1 MKKWLSGGL
10 AMVLAIVLTGTYAA
24 DSRTPSYAQWMQAV
38 GFLNG
43 DETGNLRLEA
53 QVSRAEAVA
62 LVMRALGKG
71 EAEEPAAYTDVPAEH
86 WASGNIAAA
95 VADGIV
101 SGFPD
106 GTFRPEQPV
115 QLDELL
121 KFLVTALGYAAEDE
135 LLAYPEDYI
144 QIAEQLGLTENVDA
158 APGQM
163 LTRLQTIQI
172 FHNAFAMEI
181 LGTARTM
188 RETYLA
194 SARERESEN
203 RVALDGYAPGA
214 AGSSSMTLGF
224 GMEATFADLAPE
236 SPAVGSG
243 GGGGGVS
250 ADEPVM
256 PMPAPLSDEQQIAP
270 EPGQL
275 TAGRWNDH
283 ENWVDWMLLMS
294 DRTNH
299 QLQSQW
305 EIPTDRYAIRVLTE
319 DGQPAWDAMVTLLDE
334 AGQELWHSRT
344 DRTGIAYLFAANFAA
359 GQQGNQFSIAVETAD
374 GQRMEQPVQLSG
386 DNTLELQIPTANVPD
401 GLDLMFVVD
410 TTGSMGDEL
419 QYIKEELKDVV
430 QTIDTPV
437 RLSCNFYRDT
447 TDVYTIRPFPFETDL
462 DTVLEQIS
470 QQRAEGGGD
479 YEEAVDMA
487 LIDAID
493 EHEWS
498 DTAKARLLFLVLDAP
513 PHHTPEVVAN
523 LQAVTAAASQKGVRI
538 IPVASSGVDKNTEFL
553 MRSLA
558 IATNGTYLFLT
569 DDSGIGNS
577 HIQPTIGEYQVEYL
591 NDLIRSV
598 IWEYIG
604 QQQID

>member
-10 AMVLAIVLTGTYAA
+10 ALLLAMGLTGTYAA
-24 DSRTPSYAQWMQAV
+24 DSQTPSYAQWMQAV

-43 DETGNLRLEA
+43 DETGDLRLNER
-53 QVSRAEAVA
+53 VSRAEAVS
-62 LVMRALGKG
+62 LIMRALGKG
-71 EAEEPAAYTDVPAEH
+71 EAAADAAYADLSAEH
-86 WASGNIAAA
+86 WAYGNIAAA
-95 VADGIV
+95 VAEDIV
-101 SGFPD
+101 SGYPD

-115 QLDELL
+115 QLEELL
-121 KFLVTALGYAAEDE
+121 KLLVTALGYTPEGKPPV
-135 LLAYPEDYI
+135 YPDDYI
-144 QIAEQLGLTENVDA
+144 QIAGQLGLTENVDA
-158 APGQM
+158 AAGQA

-172 FHNAFAMEI
+172 FNNAFAVEI
-181 LGTARTM
+181 AATNATM

-194 SARERESEN
+194 SAREREAKKPA
-203 RVALDGYAPGA
+203 VWADAVPGA
-214 AGSSSMTLGF
+214 SGSSAMMYTATSMDAPFADFAMESAGGSGGSGSSS
-224 GMEATFADLAPE
+224 
-236 SPAVGSG
+236 SSS
-243 GGGGGVS
+243 S
-250 ADEPVM
+250 AVM
-256 PMPAPLSDEQQIAP
+256 PSPMPIPDEQQFVP

-283 ENWVDWMLLMS
+283 ENWADWMLLMS
-294 DRTNH
+294 DRANH
-299 QLQSQW
+299 QLKSQW
-305 EIPTDRYAIRVLTE
+305 EIATDRYAVRVLTE
-319 DGQPAWDAMVTLLDE
+319 DGQPAWDAAVTLLDE
-334 AGQELWHSRT
+334 TGHALWHSRT
-344 DRTGIAYLFAANFAA
+344 DRMGMAYLFAADLVSD
-359 GQQGNQFSIAVETAD
+359 QQGNQFSIAVETSD
-374 GQRMEQPVQLSG
+374 GQRMEQSVQLSG
-386 DNTLELQIPTANVPD
+386 DQTLELQISSAKLPD

-462 DTVLEQIS
+462 DTVLKQIS

-493 EHEWS
+493 QHEWS

-523 LQAVTAAASQKGVRI
+523 MQAVTAAASQKGVRI

-577 HIQPTIGEYQVEYL
+577 HLQPTIGDYQVEYL
-591 NDLIRSV
+591 NDLIRTV

-604 QQQID
+604 Q